1 MTTENQID
9 LGEPGI
15 RTRQIMR
22 AWREDYRCTGPFPG
36 TREYKAVFYRKNVAT
51 VDAFFVAPDAEVLGY
66 ANRRA
71 RFHGPKS
78 HYDAVDEIDWTD
90 LLSAPQKV
98 RKMGYD
104 VMAASSEEYVHREA
118 LVANVAQSD
127 VERPCLKRRT
137 PSLLTG
143 TSRIYLT
150 KSANARI
157 RPRLL
162 TPLAHLHVMGHP
174 VYSDR
179 WLLKARQHCLTDAEK
194 CHLAGN
200 AFCVQLIGRVILWF
214 LSCTG
219 KCEE

>member
-1 MTTENQID
+1 MTQSFKATPLVDSGGEQD
-9 LGEPGI
+9 FARERYSTQQQSLLGLKVVLP
-15 RTRQIMR
+15 
-22 AWREDYRCTGPFPG
+22 TGSD
-36 TREYKAVFYRKNVAT
+36 
-51 VDAFFVAPDAEVLGY
+51 DAG
-66 ANRRA
+66 
-71 RFHGPKS
+71 
-78 HYDAVDEIDWTD
+78 DEIDWTD

-98 RKMGYD
+98 REMVYD
-104 VMAASSEEYVHREA
+104 LMAASKPEYVNRDA
-118 LVANVAQSD
+118 LVANVAQPS
-127 VERPCLKRRT
+127 VERPSLKWRT

-162 TPLAHLHVMGHP
+162 TPLEHLHVMGHP

-179 WLLKARQHCLTDAEK
+179 WLLKAHQHCLTDFEK